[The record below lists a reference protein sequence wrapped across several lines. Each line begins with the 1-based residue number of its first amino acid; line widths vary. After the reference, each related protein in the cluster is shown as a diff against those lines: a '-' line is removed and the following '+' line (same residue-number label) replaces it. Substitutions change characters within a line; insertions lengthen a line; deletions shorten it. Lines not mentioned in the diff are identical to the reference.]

1 MREQR
6 FDAGDV
12 RDVLLT
18 DVAIR
23 VQLSPTNHRLAV
35 QRMETLAEWLERDD
49 SELKGRVRLVYPQGS
64 MAIRA
69 TIAACLRK
77 DEFDIDVIAQLDLPQ
92 GTTPKQALDILYRSI
107 KGEKGSRYYSM
118 TERNTRCV
126 TVEYAEMH
134 VDITPA
140 ALIAGREPRV
150 SHIFHHRAEEPATP
164 GKRIVANPFG
174 FAEWFMRVVPRATAF
189 EDFFEERSLAMDR
202 QYKAETEETPEPIP
216 AYLKPPAVIAH
227 QLVKRF
233 RNVRYE
239 KREGRR
245 PPSVMLACLM
255 ANFAGASGRPFA
267 ELLNQ
272 ARALARY
279 FGEHQS
285 ARKLVHV
292 VNPTCAE
299 DVFSDRWPC
308 DLDEQGVFLADL
320 RFLVAELERLER
332 GADLAL
338 ITDVFAKL
346 FGEETSQSVTREFAD
361 RSGERIANGALRTD
375 RATGRVDLSGSGILI
390 MSGAATSPRIEAPRT
405 SPPHTFY
412 GSDAG

>member
-1 MREQR
+1 MREQK
-6 FDAGDV
+6 FDTGDL

-23 VQLSPTNHRLAV
+23 IQLSPTNHRLAV

-69 TIAACLRK
+69 TIAACLRR
-77 DEFDIDVIAQLDLPQ
+77 DEFDIDVIAQLDLPH
-92 GTTPKQALDILYRSI
+92 GTTPKQALDLLYRSI
-107 KGEKGSRYYSM
+107 KGDKGSRYYSM
-118 TERNTRCV
+118 TARNTRCV
-126 TVEYAEMH
+126 TVEYADMH

-140 ALIAGREPRV
+140 ELVAGREPRV
-150 SHIFHHRAEEPATP
+150 SHIFHHRAEEPGTP

-189 EDFFEERSLAMDR
+189 EGFFEERSLAMDR

-267 ELLNQ
+267 ELMNQ

-285 ARKLVHV
+285 ARQLVRV
-292 VNPTCAE
+292 ANPTCAE
-299 DVFSDRWPC
+299 DVFSDRWPSN
-308 DLDEQGVFLADL
+308 LDEQSVFLSDL
-320 RFLVAELERLER
+320 RFLVTELERLER

-338 ITDVFAKL
+338 MADVFSKL
-346 FGEETSQSVTREFAD
+346 FGEEISQSVVREFAD
-361 RSGERIANGALRTD
+361 RSGERIASGALRTD
-375 RATGRVDLSGSGILI
+375 RSGRVDLSGSGILI
-390 MSGAATSPRIEAPRT
+390 MSGKGSSPRVETART

-412 GSDAG
+412 GSDAD